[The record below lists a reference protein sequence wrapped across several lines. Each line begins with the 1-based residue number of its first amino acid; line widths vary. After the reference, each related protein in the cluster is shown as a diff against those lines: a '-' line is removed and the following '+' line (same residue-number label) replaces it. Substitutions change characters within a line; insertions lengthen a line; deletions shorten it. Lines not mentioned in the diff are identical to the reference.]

1 MQASTQKPIL
11 GAGGAKRDPAVI
23 EPFRPE
29 DDSAALDRLA
39 GWTRNKTELL
49 KILVDNPAR
58 LYQF

>member
-1 MQASTQKPIL
+1 
-11 GAGGAKRDPAVI
+11 VI

-29 DDSAALDRLA
+29 DDGAALNRLA
-39 GWTRNKTELL
+39 SWTRNEAELH